1 MELNA
6 AKIPT
11 MYFIG
16 VSTGQSS
23 SKNIFPKW
31 AETLGISPA
40 KLVGI
45 DLKIHDE
52 PENYQRVVS
61 FIKNDPLSLG
71 ALITTHKMDLMDACQ
86 DEFDAIDPLASE
98 LGEVSSVYKRNGKL
112 MARATDPECGGL
124 ALRNFLPLDYFSE
137 SEAELLI
144 LGAG

>member
-52 PENYQRVVS
+52 PENYQRVVR
-61 FIKNDPLSLG
+61 FIKNDPSINIFLSLFK
-71 ALITTHKMDLMDACQ
+71 ALEEGGNHEIKC
-86 DEFDAIDPLASE
+86 IDVL
-98 LGEVSSVYKRNGKL
+98 KL
-112 MARATDPECGGL
+112 H
-124 ALRNFLPLDYFSE
+124 
-137 SEAELLI
+137 
-144 LGAG
+144 